1 MAVQAA
7 LFSIRRR
14 DEEND
19 DDDMDDLEHASDNE
33 DEIYTLGLAQR
44 RAEAADRAT
53 KLGGDCTEGG
63 APWAVLLSKF
73 LAAEGVIQRQKEDG
87 KRAYG
92 HERGEAEAVLAAIH
106 RVTTSAESNKQNYL
120 SLLTYIVSLLLF
132 LVVVMMQRVPQEM
145 FQVEEAVRSALLAD
159 EGGLVESFSG
169 EAATEIDAMTDV
181 RVCVSAT
188 FAHEVALS
196 QLSFSPP
203 PTSSRSTPS
212 SKALSLTLRG
222 VIRCAGMAFAKDPLS
237 RKVSDDLA
245 APWIVESTQST

>member
-1 MAVQAA
+1 MTEYFTNLMLLFLFYSRLRSVRDDSVHAIVAA
-7 LFSIRRR
+7 DAFQWFATVPSLFEIARVLPRRG
-14 DEEND
+14 
-19 DDDMDDLEHASDNE
+19 
-33 DEIYTLGLAQR
+33 YLGLVWTSVDWK
-44 RAEAADRAT
+44 RAA
-53 KLGGDCTEGG
+53 EGG

-181 RVCVSAT
+181 RVCVYVCECYVCS
-188 FAHEVALS
+188 
-196 QLSFSPP
+196 
-203 PTSSRSTPS
+203 
-212 SKALSLTLRG
+212 
-222 VIRCAGMAFAKDPLS
+222 
-237 RKVSDDLA
+237 
-245 APWIVESTQST
+245 

>member
-196 QLSFSPP
+196 QLSLSPP
-203 PTSSRSTPS
+203 
-212 SKALSLTLRG
+212 
-222 VIRCAGMAFAKDPLS
+222 
-237 RKVSDDLA
+237 
-245 APWIVESTQST
+245 

>member
-14 DEEND
+14 DEEDD
-19 DDDMDDLEHASDNE
+19 DDDMDDLDDASDNE

-181 RVCVSAT
+181 RVCVC
-188 FAHEVALS
+188 V
-196 QLSFSPP
+196 
-203 PTSSRSTPS
+203 
-212 SKALSLTLRG
+212 
-222 VIRCAGMAFAKDPLS
+222 
-237 RKVSDDLA
+237 
-245 APWIVESTQST
+245 